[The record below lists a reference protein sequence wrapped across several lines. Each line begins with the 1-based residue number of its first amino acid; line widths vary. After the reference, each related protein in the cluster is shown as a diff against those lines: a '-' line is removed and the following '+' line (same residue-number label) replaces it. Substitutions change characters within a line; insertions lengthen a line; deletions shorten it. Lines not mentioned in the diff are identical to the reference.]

1 MMTLRVS
8 IRFDAIETGRE
19 VSLLVLLSVDL
30 SPLHLILTN
39 HTPSAALHK
48 DHHHQQPPPQ
58 PQWLINV
65 DSPCSSLVPLD
76 SYVHLSAV
84 RRVLFLPSAI

>member
-1 MMTLRVS
+1 MALRGS
-8 IRFDAIETGRE
+8 IRFDSIETGRE

-30 SPLHLILTN
+30 SLHHILTN
-39 HTPSAALHK
+39 LTPSAALHK
-48 DHHHQQPPPQ
+48 NHHHQPPPQ